1 MTTEQAVAETL
12 AEFKDSFAYGS
23 RGDLNFKF
31 LKRLAPHQAAQCL
44 QDILAAIGRA
54 MDDGD
59 LQQLVDQVVKWQGA
73 AYMGHGKY
81 TYQEAPFTRL
91 PKPLAE
97 CRVALLTST
106 GHFVDGDDPVPLGQ
120 EGMTQEEAVRRI
132 GEFTRSRPQLSRIP
146 MDTPWS
152 RLRVRHGGYDVRGVM
167 ADPNVA
173 LPIDRLREL
182 AQAGAFGELLSDAYS
197 FVGATSQTVLLQS
210 VAHEWAES
218 WVAHGVDALVLV
230 PV

>member
-1 MTTEQAVAETL
+1 MTRDQTAAETL

-23 RGDLNFKF
+23 RNDLNFKF
-31 LKRLAPHQAAQCL
+31 LKRLAPHAAAQCL
-44 QDILAAIGRA
+44 QDTLAAIGQA

-59 LQQLVDQVVKWQGA
+59 LQHVVGQVVKWQGK
-73 AYMGHGKY
+73 AYEGHGKY
-81 TYQEAPFTRL
+81 SYAEGPFTQL

-106 GHFVDGDDPVPLGQ
+106 GHFVDGDDPVALGQ
-120 EGMTQEEAVRRI
+120 EDMSQEEAIARI
-132 GEFTRSRPQLSRIP
+132 GEFTRSRPKLSRIP
-146 MDTPWS
+146 VDTPWS

-167 ADPNVA
+167 VDPNVA

-182 AQAGAFGELLSDAYS
+182 AEAGALGELLPDAYS
-197 FVGATSQTVLLQS
+197 FVGATSQAVLLQS
-210 VAHEWAES
+210 VAQEWAEAF
-218 WVAHGVDALVLV
+218 VAEGVEALVLV